1 MSLAR
6 MMVMTHGTNDNRV
19 DRRYNTP
26 RDDYNRGGNYNSPRS
41 EYNDNYMPRS
51 YGNPLQYDYG
61 MDTEN
66 NIYDAFRDSRGR
78 RHYDNGR
85 YAPMRSYYD
94 DGSGSDMDR
103 NNEGEY
109 YPGGITMNYGN
120 SGQKAGR
127 ESHKMGFA
135 AGNEKMDKHTA
146 EEWVHQMRNED
157 GTSGP
162 HWNMEQAKQIMQQN
176 GIDCEPAEFYA
187 ALNMMYSDYC
197 KVAKKYGVNESGYY
211 AHLAKAFLDDK
222 DAGDGKLMRYYECV
236 VK

>member
-6 MMVMTHGTNDNRV
+6 VMVMTQGQNNNRM
-19 DRRYNTP
+19 DRRYDSP
-26 RDDYNRGGNYNSPRS
+26 RDDYNRGSDYGSPRS

-51 YGNPLQYDYG
+51 YGNIPQYEHG
-61 MDTEN
+61 MGPEN

-94 DGSGSDMDR
+94 DGYRSDMDR

-109 YPGGITMNYGN
+109 YPGGITMNYGGG
-120 SGQKAGR
+120 SKKGGDP
-127 ESHKMGFA
+127 HKMGFA
-135 AGNEKMDKHTA
+135 AGNGKMDKHTA
-146 EEWVHQMRNED
+146 EEWAHQMKNED

-176 GIDCEPAEFYA
+176 GIDCDPAEFYV

-197 KVAKKYGVNESGYY
+197 KVAKKYNINESGYY
-211 AHLAKAFLDDK
+211 AHMAKAFLDDK
-222 DAGDGKLMRYYECV
+222 DAEDGKLMRYYECV